1 MIPDESYIDYRYRKM
16 LFKVFEQQPTIKRWN
31 PNLTYRMECPLCG
44 ARNSNLVWM
53 PHRRTWKFLCSTK
66 SRANCQSQMEFPV
79 LLRAWNPELFLSYQ
93 QERFEAGTTG
103 FKSSSTRDD
112 IGHKTGETEG
122 EKKPKAP
129 KSFLNLLD
137 GVYACARACAC
148 VRAATKYNMKQGDWP
163 RDN

>member
-103 FKSSSTRDD
+103 FGFNCPRPQPTTHRRAPVDFPSSRTRSAEIEPTGIST
-112 IGHKTGETEG
+112 
-122 EKKPKAP
+122 AP
-129 KSFLNLLD
+129 
-137 GVYACARACAC
+137 
-148 VRAATKYNMKQGDWP
+148 
-163 RDN
+163 